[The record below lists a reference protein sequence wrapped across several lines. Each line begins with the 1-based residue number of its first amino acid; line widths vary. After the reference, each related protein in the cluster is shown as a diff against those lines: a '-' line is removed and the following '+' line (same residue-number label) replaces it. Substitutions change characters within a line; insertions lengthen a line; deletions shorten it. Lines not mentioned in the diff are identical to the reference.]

1 MMNLHSTSKTCGKS
15 RSLEY
20 KQFETYGNLLSCQL
34 SLNML
39 HCTEA
44 HFHLVVLL
52 PLPQTFPSPHI
63 SYRLSTSSH
72 QVKGNGFST
81 CVLLELILK
90 QVMLSEN
97 NKLVQTFFLPITF
110 IWLQFSSSHYSVVR
124 GGEQHYE
131 SSQINLSSRQFWFD
145 FYKEQIATENNQHK
159 NFHIK

>member
-90 QVMLSEN
+90 IVMLSEN
-97 NKLVQTFFLPITF
+97 NKLVQTFFSARHIHLAVVF
-110 IWLQFSSSHYSVVR
+110 LVSLQCGQRRWTTLRVFT
-124 GGEQHYE
+124 
-131 SSQINLSSRQFWFD
+131 N
-145 FYKEQIATENNQHK
+145 
-159 NFHIK
+159 